1 MVFARASRW
10 LVVGGQP
17 EAVGEHTSTA
27 VAMVAVHLPGFTS
40 LLGGMEAE
48 KEGVLPARSAA
59 KSSTSNFDGGDPVD
73 GESVA
78 LDPNKVARHSSPPL
92 PSPPLPPAGEL
103 GWGRRGPCS
112 LPGLGPTPRQELFLE
127 TSRFSNGVVAAGV
140 AWHVGAS
147 LPLRLCTLCTAAPLH
162 CCRVCCPQWLERG
175 NLPWPPGRPACFLCL
190 LCIACSCSVLV
201 PVLLLWLSSVLVLSP
216 FSVSCSCCLLACLPR
231 LACTTTSQPSPQPSP
246 AQCRRRASIL
256 CCALSARPSWDLHPC
271 CAPPSCR
278 HPRATHAQ
286 PSSNRPTLA
295 CPRQPTH
302 AHASPSPTP
311 ARREPRRAETS
322 RDCAT

>member
-1 MVFARASRW
+1 
-10 LVVGGQP
+10 
-17 EAVGEHTSTA
+17 
-27 VAMVAVHLPGFTS
+27 
-40 LLGGMEAE
+40 
-48 KEGVLPARSAA
+48 
-59 KSSTSNFDGGDPVD
+59 
-73 GESVA
+73 
-78 LDPNKVARHSSPPL
+78 
-92 PSPPLPPAGEL
+92 
-103 GWGRRGPCS
+103 
-112 LPGLGPTPRQELFLE
+112 
-127 TSRFSNGVVAAGV
+127 
-140 AWHVGAS
+140 VGAS

-162 CCRVCCPQWLERG
+162 CCRV
-175 NLPWPPGRPACFLCL
+175 LPAVVRAREPSLASRPTCMFPVPPVYCLQLFRTRTCSAALVEFCSGSVPSLGLMFL
-190 LCIACSCSVLV
+190 
-201 PVLLLWLSSVLVLSP
+201 
-216 FSVSCSCCLLACLPR
+216 LLACLLASPR

-271 CAPPSCR
+271 CAPPSCL

-286 PSSNRPTLA
+286 PSGNRPTLA